1 MSKNLQTKSVSV
13 LPDRAGNVFKP
24 QDVITFH
31 ISPNSV
37 PVINPRETFLRFY
50 CEITGNALANLDAAA
65 AGSAIIETLQ
75 IYDGNNNT
83 LLEEINDYAQYLS
96 THHHYHKTLGITNK
110 RQLVEGES
118 PNDSLNSVYF
128 NMPSSAAELGS
139 PLYRRVEICVPLY
152 LSGVFYGNSFP
163 SVATSGLI
171 VRVYL
176 TQAAK
181 AIYAYSSTGYV
192 DVAGQRF
199 LNDAVVAAGA
209 TTAIDLSGATV
220 AGELDATFANLPF
233 QEGQTVNYKDTNGAT
248 QSAGTIIDI
257 QEVGGKIKL
266 SFSSFTVPVG
276 GIAVGAAVW
285 ANRSSLSASYQLSN
299 VELIC
304 GVIDPPK
311 EYYSALQRKLNSNE
325 GMELSIKSFNLY
337 RNNVDSGQTAT
348 QVLIPTREARALS
361 MVNTF
366 VNPNFQLYTS
376 SFKPEL
382 DTIQNYQYV
391 LKDRNTPNRKVD
403 VSRFNTANSWNAT
416 AIAELTKALDSAKVP
431 VMSED
436 RNSSSFSIGRRLAT
450 EGYSC
455 NIREHDVRLN
465 LEFLNPTK
473 NKIMNSNVYHI
484 RRLNIRPNN
493 VSIDF

>member
-24 QDVITFH
+24 QDVVTFH

-50 CEITGNALANLDAAA
+50 CEITGNALAQLDERA
-65 AGSAIIETLQ
+65 AGSAVIETLQ
-75 IYDGNNNT
+75 VYTKDMT
-83 LLEEINDYAQYLS
+83 LLEEINDYSQYLA
-96 THHHYHKTLGITNK
+96 THHHYHKTLGISNK
-110 RQLVEGES
+110 RQLVEGQS

-128 NMPSSAAELGS
+128 NMPSSASQLGS

-152 LSGVFYGNSFP
+152 LSGVFYGSSFP

-171 VRVYL
+171 VKIYL
-176 TQAAK
+176 SQAAK
-181 AIYAYSSTGYV
+181 AIFAYSQTGYV
-192 DVAGQRF
+192 DSPLQRF
-199 LNDAVVAAGA
+199 LNDSAIAAGA
-209 TTAIDLSGATV
+209 QTTIDLSGSTAAT
-220 AGELDATFANLPF
+220 ELDANFATFPL
-233 QEGQTVNYKDTNGAT
+233 QEGQKVYYKDTTGTT
-248 QSAGTIIDI
+248 QSAGDIIDI
-257 QEVGGKIKL
+257 QEVGGKIQL
-266 SFSSFTVPVG
+266 IFDSFTVPAG

-285 ANRSSLSASYQLSN
+285 GEITSLSASYQLTN

-311 EYYSALQRKLNSNE
+311 EYYSALQRKLNSDE

-366 VNPNFQLYTS
+366 VNPNYTLHTS

-391 LKDRNTPNRKVD
+391 LKDQNTPNRKVD

-436 RNSSSFSIGRRLAT
+436 KNSSSFSIGRRLAT
-450 EGYSC
+450 DGYSC

-465 LEFLNPTK
+465 LEFSNPTK

-493 VSIDF
+493 VTVEF